1 MAQRKDKEK
10 KPRQSWTPHW
20 SLSTLYKVWMVI
32 FTAFKI
38 ALGAAATVLLIVV
51 ICGLSFAG
59 TLGDYLQEDVIPFA
73 DMVIENYDVD
83 EPSYLYHLD
92 SDGQIKVLQRVYA
105 DIESRRA
112 EFDEIPKHLIHAAV
126 AIEDKRFYEHQGVD
140 WFTTVK
146 AVVNMFFGDETVGGS
161 SITQQLIKNVTEEDS
176 VTVQR
181 KVLEF
186 FRAVNLEKKYD
197 KDAIMT
203 MYLNYI
209 YMGQGCRGVKSAAA
223 TYFGKELQML
233 TLAECAS
240 LISITNNPS
249 LFDPYS
255 DDVFEFRG
263 EMMDGMQ
270 RNQYRQRLVLDEMLS
285 QGWITQEEYDEAIAQ
300 ELVLKNGIDHAD
312 RIAKCPKECGFIGTN
327 SQLSHSENQYYCP
340 NCGTQI
346 LVAEDSSEGMYSWFV
361 EAVLEDVAM
370 DLCAKDDMPWND
382 TTAEMY
388 KELIERG
395 GYHIYT
401 TLDMCVQNQLDKI
414 YEDLNEIPDTYSGQ
428 QLWSGMVIIDNRT
441 GDVVALSGNVGEK
454 TVYDAYS
461 MATDSKHQSGSSI
474 KPVSVYAPGFEL
486 GTLTPATVVKDLPY
500 FYDAEDNG
508 TPWPYND
515 NRIYNY
521 SRTIYSAIVNS
532 VNAVAVNSLELI
544 GPSYGFNFA
553 KDKFGLSTLIERYED
568 TDGKILSDI
577 GLSPLAMGAQTRGV
591 TVKDMTAAFAT
602 FANNGVYREARTY
615 SKVYD
620 TKGALVYE
628 NEQDSQEIL
637 SKKTVD
643 YTNYCLVNAVNY
655 GTGGLAQIPGMTVAG
670 KTGSTSSFRDRWFC
684 GFTGYYTASV
694 WCGYETPETI
704 NPVGGN
710 YNVAAKL
717 WNKVMAPLHSG
728 KSNVSLYNQGKMT
741 SVSICLDS
749 GKLATEA
756 CTQDIR
762 SAELGRVES
771 VLLYPEDVPS
781 QSCDKHYSVELC
793 KSGDGVASEYCKKFA
808 SVNPAMEFTPSAL
821 VRLTQS
827 EVDELL
833 AAEQFGLNPQYL
845 RDDYV
850 YLTDDSGNPVDY
862 HGFHGGVNA
871 GFSAPYKIC
880 TVHTKADWE
889 AYEASL
895 PSQPQ
900 NSQTPSTSRP
910 DKESSDSSSNTG
922 TADKK
927 QNNKKNN

>member
-388 KELIERG
+388 KELIKRYPELESEEIRDRIWQYETLIDDG
-395 GYHIYT
+395 DLFPICDHPVLEPILQRLKHIYHGIKKPIRVFVAKDEADYLDFGAKHFP
-401 TLDMCVQNQLDKI
+401 TLT
-414 YEDLNEIPDTYSGQ
+414 LNPFSTLGASCFLNDPRQYWILVKEEMLNGEVSKEA
-428 QLWSGMVIIDNRT
+428 LT
-441 GDVVALSGNVGEK
+441 GLLAHEFAHLELFSTRVFHNYLVLKETKTFDVVINERLTDLYVISKGLAHAL
-454 TVYDAYS
+454 Y
-461 MATDSKHQSGSSI
+461 QSR
-474 KPVSVYAPGFEL
+474 KEL
-486 GTLTPATVVKDLPY
+486 G
-500 FYDAEDNG
+500 
-508 TPWPYND
+508 
-515 NRIYNY
+515 
-521 SRTIYSAIVNS
+521 
-532 VNAVAVNSLELI
+532 
-544 GPSYGFNFA
+544 
-553 KDKFGLSTLIERYED
+553 
-568 TDGKILSDI
+568 
-577 GLSPLAMGAQTRGV
+577 
-591 TVKDMTAAFAT
+591 
-602 FANNGVYREARTY
+602 
-615 SKVYD
+615 
-620 TKGALVYE
+620 
-628 NEQDSQEIL
+628 
-637 SKKTVD
+637 
-643 YTNYCLVNAVNY
+643 
-655 GTGGLAQIPGMTVAG
+655 
-670 KTGSTSSFRDRWFC
+670 
-684 GFTGYYTASV
+684 
-694 WCGYETPETI
+694 
-704 NPVGGN
+704 
-710 YNVAAKL
+710 
-717 WNKVMAPLHSG
+717 
-728 KSNVSLYNQGKMT
+728 
-741 SVSICLDS
+741 
-749 GKLATEA
+749 
-756 CTQDIR
+756 
-762 SAELGRVES
+762 
-771 VLLYPEDVPS
+771 
-781 QSCDKHYSVELC
+781 
-793 KSGDGVASEYCKKFA
+793 
-808 SVNPAMEFTPSAL
+808 
-821 VRLTQS
+821 
-827 EVDELL
+827 
-833 AAEQFGLNPQYL
+833 
-845 RDDYV
+845 
-850 YLTDDSGNPVDY
+850 
-862 HGFHGGVNA
+862 
-871 GFSAPYKIC
+871 
-880 TVHTKADWE
+880 
-889 AYEASL
+889 
-895 PSQPQ
+895 
-900 NSQTPSTSRP
+900 
-910 DKESSDSSSNTG
+910 ESSDTFSAAEIAAFSIG
-922 TADKK
+922 LQKVE
-927 QNNKKNN
+927 